1 MDALV
6 ITPAAGEEA
15 PAGVVNTVKLG
26 VLKFAR
32 FKTFPSRLTHR
43 KPVQGQSAQESSA
56 TSRDEV
62 IKVPASPWSASGIL
76 SGEVMITRLPPRSR

>member
-6 ITPAAGEEA
+6 IAPAAGERA
-15 PAGVVNTVKLG
+15 PTSAVNAVKLG
-26 VLKFAR
+26 VLRFAR
-32 FKTFPSRLTHR
+32 FKTIPSRLTHR
-43 KPVQGQSAQESSA
+43 KPMQGQPAQESSA
-56 TSRDEV
+56 TSRDDV